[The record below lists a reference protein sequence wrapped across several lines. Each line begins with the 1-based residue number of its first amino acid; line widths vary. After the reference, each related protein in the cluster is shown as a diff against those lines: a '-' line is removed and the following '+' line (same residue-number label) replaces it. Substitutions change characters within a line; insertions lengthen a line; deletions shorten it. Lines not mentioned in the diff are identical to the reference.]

1 MGRAAQRGLEQ
12 LTAELEEARRRI
24 AELEAEQAAAAF
36 SSGLVQHLFD
46 GFALLDPKG
55 VHLDV
60 NPALCAMTG
69 FSREELVGVGP
80 PHPYWPPEDHAA
92 MREELTRDL
101 AGHTR
106 PTALTFMRKNGE
118 RFPVM
123 VAHSRVRDERDAVT
137 AMMATIKDMSE
148 LMAAQAELADSERRF
163 RRTFDQAPVG
173 AAIVTLDGHFQRV
186 NAALQRMTGYSED
199 ELTTMTFLDITLP
212 EEREHD
218 AELVA
223 QLLRGDNDELVRE
236 KRYVRKDGGN
246 TWGLLSV
253 RVARDDAGK
262 PLYFL
267 SMIVDVDDR
276 RHAQE
281 ALQDSEKS
289 LREAQRLARIGNWQ
303 WTVATDTVKWSEE
316 LFHIDGRDPD
326 LPAPS
331 FAEMSSCYT
340 PESWQRLSAVVAK
353 TLQSGESYELD
364 LEMVRADGTTRHTSA
379 RGEATYDA
387 GGKIVGLHGTVQDV
401 TDRKRAEDEIR
412 RLNAELEKRVVSRT
426 AQLAAVTAELEAFA
440 YSASHDLRAPLR
452 TIDGFSAMVM
462 EDAADAIGPED
473 VRHLQRVREAAQ
485 RMGRLID
492 DLLGLSRVARRDLI
506 REQVDVSA
514 LAREVADELLAE
526 HEANVVEVVIAPDM
540 VADADPRLLRVILRN
555 LLDNAWKFTA
565 KHETARVEVGVTDAD
580 GERAFFIR
588 DDGAGFDPEHAE
600 HLFGAF
606 QRLHAAGEFEGDG
619 IGLAMV
625 QRLVNRHGG
634 RAWAEGQ
641 VEKGATFFFTLP
653 SEE

>member
-60 NPALCAMTG
+60 SPALCAMTG

-106 PTALTFMRKNGE
+106 PTALTFMRENGE
-118 RFPVM
+118 RFPVL
-123 VAHSRVRDERDAVT
+123 VAHSLVRDERGAVT

-218 AELVA
+218 AELVGR
-223 QLLRGDNDELVRE
+223 LLRGDNDELVRE

-253 RVARDDAGK
+253 RVARDDAGE

-526 HEANVVEVVIAPDM
+526 HEAKVVEVVIAPDM

>member
-1 MGRAAQRGLEQ
+1 MGRAAQRELEQ

-24 AELEAEQAAAAF
+24 AELEAEEAAAAF

-123 VAHSRVRDERDAVT
+123 VAHSRVRDERGAVT

-236 KRYVRKDGGN
+236 KRYVRKDGGEI
-246 TWGLLSV
+246 WGLLSL
-253 RVARDDAGK
+253 RVARDDAGE
-262 PLYFL
+262 PFYFL
-267 SMIVDVDDR
+267 PMIVDVDDR
-276 RHAQE
+276 RRAQE
-281 ALQDSEKS
+281 ALQDSEQS

-364 LEMVRADGTTRHTSA
+364 LEMVRPDGTTRHTSA

-485 RMGRLID
+485 LMGRLID

-514 LAREVADELLAE
+514 LAREVADELRAE
-526 HEANVVEVVIAPDM
+526 HEARAVEVVIAPDM
-540 VADADPRLLRVILRN
+540 AADADPRLLRVILRN
-555 LLDNAWKFTA
+555 LLDNAWKFSA
-565 KHETARVEVGVTDAD
+565 KHEAARVEVGVTDAD
-580 GERAFFIR
+580 GERAFFVR

-606 QRLHAAGEFEGDG
+606 QRLHTAEEFQGNG

-653 SEE
+653 REK